1 MLVKKIKYTDFL
13 GKEREEEFY
22 FNYSKADVNRLM
34 FSTKEGIGDFLKR
47 IVREEDHTKMFR
59 FLEEFILN
67 AYGEISSDGRQF
79 IKNEEL
85 STGFKQSNAYSEL
98 LDEFIDGG
106 EDAIADFINAVVP
119 KETAE
124 AMAKAKAEAEAAE
137 GTPKFAPVENHQ
149 QA

>member
-13 GKEREEEFY
+13 GKERNEEFY

-59 FLEEFILN
+59 FLEEFVLN
-67 AYGEISSDGRQF
+67 AYGEISPDGRQF

-137 GTPKFAPVENHQ
+137 GAPKLAPVENK

>member
-13 GKEREEEFY
+13 GKERNEEFY

-59 FLEEFILN
+59 FLEEFVLN
-67 AYGEISSDGRQF
+67 AYGEISPDGRQF

-137 GTPKFAPVENHQ
+137 GTPKLAPVENK